1 MVKWSI
7 RVNFCKRCLS
17 EVWWCFQNT
26 HNKTLLQFVKNAYA
40 KPVAGAEKKKE
51 GDEKEDT
58 ADQLE
63 AVDLKIKIK

>member
-1 MVKWSI
+1 MPLELTFVKDA
-7 RVNFCKRCLS
+7 
-17 EVWWCFQNT
+17 FQKSGGAFKIPT
-26 HNKTLLQFVKNAYA
+26 TRTLLQFVKNAYA

-63 AVDLKIKIK
+63 AVDLKIKIR